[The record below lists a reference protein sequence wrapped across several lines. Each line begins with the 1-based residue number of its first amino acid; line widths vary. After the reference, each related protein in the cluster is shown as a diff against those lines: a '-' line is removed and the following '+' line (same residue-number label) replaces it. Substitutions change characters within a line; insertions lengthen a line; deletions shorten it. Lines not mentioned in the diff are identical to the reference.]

1 MTKAQEEKQ
10 ELYFNRL
17 LVNGIVDSR
26 KIAVVANAKKMPN
39 GEFGLCLLCL
49 KDQFL
54 NVYDTDFSQNVGAHL
69 YKVNLKEVS
78 DFKCSSFV
86 FNRYLQF
93 SYQGFKYRAGDFG
106 NAKAFLE
113 AVQSEL
119 V

>member
-10 ELYFNRL
+10 ELYLNRL
-17 LVNGIVDSR
+17 LVNGIVDNR

-39 GEFGLCLLCL
+39 
-49 KDQFL
+49 
-54 NVYDTDFSQNVGAHL
+54 
-69 YKVNLKEVS
+69 
-78 DFKCSSFV
+78 
-86 FNRYLQF
+86 
-93 SYQGFKYRAGDFG
+93 GDFG